1 MISLEH
7 IFRNPRPGKFIVQKD
22 QFFFLFKLIIQ
33 QASWLTVPS
42 SANSFLLSPPHLF
55 NMTGFADIAFK
66 EAIKV
71 KQGQPLDLNPIKLMY
86 L

>member
-1 MISLEH
+1 
-7 IFRNPRPGKFIVQKD
+7 
-22 QFFFLFKLIIQ
+22 
-33 QASWLTVPS
+33 
-42 SANSFLLSPPHLF
+42 
-55 NMTGFADIAFK
+55 MTGFADIAFK